1 MVGAMMDDP
10 KVILRNIE
18 HYQHLLTLYSTEYT
32 RDQVLRLLGDAQECL
47 PNAAAQKL
55 VSRL

>member
-1 MVGAMMDDP
+1 MDDP

-32 RDQVLRLLGDAQECL
+32 RDQVLKLLGDAQDGVRDHYRVFA
-47 PNAAAQKL
+47 P
-55 VSRL
+55 

>member
-1 MVGAMMDDP
+1 MMDDP

-32 RDQVLRLLGDAQECL
+32 RTSAQVAG
-47 PNAAAQKL
+47 
-55 VSRL
+55 